1 MGWDWS
7 REGLLWDGAGTW
19 VPQRFSELG
28 LGLLGTTAPK
38 SSEMRTGTSLDDG
51 EEYAVVTM
59 VFRRV
64 RRQDGGELL
73 SERVLEELIF
83 KN

>member
-1 MGWDWS
+1 M
-7 REGLLWDGAGTW
+7 L
-19 VPQRFSELG
+19 
-28 LGLLGTTAPK
+28 K

-73 SERVLEELIF
+73 SERVL
-83 KN
+83 